1 MSIQKCQI
9 TVQYRPRK
17 ELLIAD
23 TLSRAPL
30 PEPANELEFKQYDIN
45 VLHTLPITES
55 KLKQIQD
62 KTKEDKALQDLMVT
76 VHNSW
81 PPNKTVAPIGTKPFW
96 NYYDEV
102 SHHHGIL
109 FKGQK
114 VIIATYLH
122 AYRDATDYS
131 RLTPWHRKM

>member
-1 MSIQKCQI
+1 MNWS
-9 TVQYRPRK
+9 
-17 ELLIAD
+17 
-23 TLSRAPL
+23 S
-30 PEPANELEFKQYDIN
+30 NSDIN

-76 VHNSW
+76 VHNGW
-81 PPNKTVAPIGTKPFW
+81 PPNKTDAPIGAKPFW
-96 NYYDEV
+96 NYRDEI

-114 VIIATYLH
+114 VIIPTCMRTEMLQIIH
-122 AYRDATDYS
+122 S
-131 RLTPWHRKM
+131 SHLGIEKCK